1 MKKQKKSEEKPA
13 ADFKTSPFKSLKGFA
28 PQPALKEKKQAAP
41 LPRPVKQD
49 QEDEEDA
56 ASLFLRSVEGA
67 RRIADDPGSALPRTE
82 QATGTTPRKEV
93 EEDRQLFLEAMQKF
107 GTTFTS
113 VVSDDEG
120 EQGEQRSA
128 SSRARQLRRGSI
140 SISETLD
147 LHGYVRDEA
156 LQRLAQFISGAYH
169 RGSKA
174 VLVITGKGLNSP
186 EGPVL
191 QGSVDAWLREQGK
204 SMVIEVAQAP
214 RDKGGSGAVVVFLR
228 TKKRG
233 SSVISTYL
241 SGS

>member
-1 MKKQKKSEEKPA
+1 MKKHKPEEKPA
-13 ADFKTSPFKSLKGFA
+13 ADFKTNPFKALKGFA
-28 PQPALKEKKQAAP
+28 PQPALQEKKQAAP
-41 LPRPVKQD
+41 LPRPMKKQ
-49 QEDEEDA
+49 QENEEDA

-67 RRIADDPGSALPRTE
+67 RRIAGDPGSALPRTE
-82 QATGTTPRKEV
+82 QATGTTSRKEP

-113 VVSDDEG
+113 VVSDEEDE
-120 EQGEQRSA
+120 GEQRSA
-128 SSRARQLRRGSI
+128 SSRTRQLRRGSI

-228 TKKRG
+228 TKKTG
-233 SSVISTYL
+233 
-241 SGS
+241 

>member
-1 MKKQKKSEEKPA
+1 MKKPKKPEEKPA
-13 ADFKTSPFKSLKGFA
+13 ADFKTNPFRSLKGFA
-28 PQPALKEKKQAAP
+28 PQPVHRETKQAAP
-41 LPRPVKQD
+41 LPRPGKEPQ
-49 QEDEEDA
+49 EEDD

-67 RRIADDPGSALPRTE
+67 RRIAGGPGAALP
-82 QATGTTPRKEV
+82 QAERATDANPGKEPK
-93 EEDRQLFLEAMQKF
+93 EDVQLFLEAMQKF

-113 VVSDDEG
+113 TVSDEEDE
-120 EQGEQRSA
+120 GEQRSA
-128 SSRARQLRRGSI
+128 TSRARQLKRGSI

-186 EGPVL
+186 DGPVL

-228 TKKRG
+228 TKKTG
-233 SSVISTYL
+233 
-241 SGS
+241 